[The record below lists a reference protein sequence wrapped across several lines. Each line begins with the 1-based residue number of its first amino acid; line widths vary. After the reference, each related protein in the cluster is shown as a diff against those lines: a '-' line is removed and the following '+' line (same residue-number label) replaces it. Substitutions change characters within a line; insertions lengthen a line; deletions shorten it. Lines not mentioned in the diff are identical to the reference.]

1 MTMAVEFSAE
11 IFGCFTAF
19 LFLSEKDV
27 VRWWVDTHTM
37 YKSLL
42 SLQQLS
48 QFSSFILF
56 RSQRRAK
63 LRDGKKKK
71 ERLRDADEDDWEVYV
86 FNKEKRG
93 QAQED
98 AMLIETLSAF
108 HQLPP
113 GTHPFILATV
123 PFPDSTL
130 HTLNFRSSNNKNSWR
145 EEEAYS
151 PSAQTR

>member
-11 IFGCFTAF
+11 IFGCFLCSCFSLKRKT
-19 LFLSEKDV
+19 LV
-27 VRWWVDTHTM
+27 CRVDTHTM
-37 YKSLL
+37 YTSLL

-48 QFSSFILF
+48 YLSHPSLF
-56 RSQRRAK
+56 RAQRRTK
-63 LRDGKKKK
+63 LRDLKKKK
-71 ERLRDADEDDWEVYV
+71 ERLRDQEEDDWDVYV

-145 EEEAYS
+145 EEEAHS
-151 PSAQTR
+151 ASAQTR